1 MLACTQKKIDEMG
14 REGVRAFQHSLHD
27 TLPFEDNTFD
37 VVLHNQ
43 VMHHLVYPENQDPLA
58 IVKRYDNSLIIVHL
72 NDLLKPIMIGKWK
85 QEECFIIFPTS

>member
-1 MLACTQKKIDEMG
+1 MKKQVFPLISDISTGIDYSTAMLACTQKKIDEMG

-43 VMHHLVYPENQDPLA
+43 VMHHLIYPENQDPLA
-58 IVKRYDNSLIIVHL
+58 SVKRYV
-72 NDLLKPIMIGKWK
+72 LLTDSGS
-85 QEECFIIFPTS
+85 FR